1 MKINNTFVAAILAVI
16 LVLNG
21 CGAPQ
26 LFNASQ
32 SLDSSVRVFESNKLS
47 NAVTVLTGGQTMS
60 VRSRAEQPFESLV
73 ISDKNGNVIV
83 SVRNAQ
89 DFVWQHPVL
98 QAGQARRLIVT
109 LETAALPTNVVE
121 QWEALVLGD
130 QLVDLDNQLAAFAAG
145 DSAPAPV
152 RSEAPARP
160 LPTAP
165 APTEDADRVTA
176 SADGVD
182 LGALESV
189 RPVAPRRTEPR
200 RDMAPAPVA
209 APTPPPAQPAL
220 TPEETALLQRLLER
234 ANTAPAPASTVP
246 ASAPKPDAT
255 PSSDIEEAAPDA
267 SALPGAG

>member
-1 MKINNTFVAAILAVI
+1 MKLNNTFVAAILAVLMM
-16 LVLNG
+16 LVG
-21 CGAPQ
+21 CSSPQ
-26 LFNASQ
+26 TFNASQ
-32 SLDSSVRVFESNKLS
+32 SLDGGVRVMESNKLTNS
-47 NAVTVLTGGQTMS
+47 VAVLTGGQTMN
-60 VRSRAEQPFESLV
+60 VRSHAEKEFVSLT
-73 ISDKNGNVIV
+73 ITDKNGNEIV

-130 QLVDLDNQLAAFAAG
+130 RLVDLDNQLAAFAAG

-165 APTEDADRVTA
+165 APTEETDRVTA
-176 SADGVD
+176 SADTVD
-182 LGALESV
+182 LGTLESV
-189 RPVAPRRTEPR
+189 RPVAPRAPR
-200 RDMAPAPVA
+200 RDVAPAPVA

-246 ASAPKPDAT
+246 ASAPKPAAPT
-255 PSSDIEEAAPDA
+255 SSDIEEAAPDA